1 MDELKLMEDFVRD
14 VAEPDSASLAQGR
27 ARLLADM
34 DGGADQETRAFSR
47 RASSRPAFPR
57 RRFSRPVVRTV
68 AVGTLAAA
76 IAAGVTVVQS
86 VGGDTSPGGV
96 VPAGPVANAQEL
108 ATRARTAARSQ
119 PDTPLAP
126 GQWIYVKTLT
136 AEIDGR
142 VLGPRT
148 KRTVDERW
156 LTVDGR
162 TPPRKDRAIVPLT
175 EPTAKALIGMPAD
188 PDAALAR
195 LYAEVHRIRRLAA
208 HPPAGRGPVGFSVRN
223 DVLGAPR
230 GIAAFNLVSALLESY
245 YVPPRLQATLYGAL
259 SRMPGVRTLPDSV
272 DAQGRHGLALY
283 VMSEGYIRQEL
294 ILDRT
299 TYRYL
304 GGRSITVADHTVP
317 APPADVETDSRTPIH
332 IKKGSVI
339 GWSAL
344 LASAPVSG
352 PHIRP

>member
-1 MDELKLMEDFVRD
+1 MDDLKLMEDFVRD
-14 VAEPDSASLAQGR
+14 VAEPDGASLARGR
-27 ARLLADM
+27 ARLLADLNG
-34 DGGADQETRAFSR
+34 DRTPR
-47 RASSRPAFPR
+47 RPWHGRPWHGRFPR

-68 AVGTLAAA
+68 AVGALAAA

-86 VGGDTSPGGV
+86 VGGDGAPGGV

-108 ATRARTAARSQ
+108 ASRARTAAQGQ
-119 PDTPLAP
+119 PDTPLASD
-126 GQWIYVKTLT
+126 QWIYVKTLT
-136 AEIDGR
+136 AEIDGG

-148 KRTVDERW
+148 KRTTDEKW

-162 TPPRKDRAIVPLT
+162 TPPRGDDVVVPPT

-195 LYAEVHRIRRLAA
+195 LYAEVDRVKRLAA
-208 HPPAGRGPVGFSVRN
+208 HPPEGKGPIGFSVRN
-223 DVLGAPR
+223 DILGAPR

-304 GGRSITVADHTVP
+304 GGRSIAVADHTVP
-317 APPADVETDSRTPIH
+317 APPADAETDSRKPVH
-332 IKKGSVI
+332 IRKGSVI

-344 LASAPVSG
+344 LASALVPG
-352 PHIRP
+352 PHVRP